1 MLRPLQIGE
10 SLGVRDS
17 SQGRAKHHANSDLII
32 LRGLGSADLRLP
44 APLCEDQCEAHARVP
59 EAING
64 HT

>member
-1 MLRPLQIGE
+1 MLRPAQIGE
-10 SLGVRDS
+10 SLGLRDS
-17 SQGRAKHHANSDLII
+17 RKGLAKHHANSDLI

-44 APLCEDQCEAHARVP
+44 APLCQDQCEADARVP